1 MNEIAHL
8 MHKYDSIEN
17 LELNLNIGCST
28 TFKLHTV
35 FRNIDTFNCK
45 YSNSHLSQSGFA
57 KMYTGKPVRHLCML
71 WYKQGKGWE
80 DVHKVWVGKK
90 GRRWGKILNWAN
102 TYSDN
107 NPTGRGERD
116 GVCVAGG
123 VCVCFCLFFLTG

>member
-8 MHKYDSIEN
+8 MCKYDSTEN
-17 LELNLNIGCST
+17 LELNLLTLAIVPLLSCI
-28 TFKLHTV
+28 

-57 KMYTGKPVRHLCML
+57 KMYTGKPVRHLCVL
-71 WYKQGKGWE
+71 WYEQGKDWE
-80 DVHKVWVGKK
+80 DIYKVWVRKK

-107 NPTGRGERD
+107 NPTGRGGRD
-116 GVCVAGG
+116 GVYVAGG